1 MLKERIDIHGHFFPP
16 AYQQLL
22 QRHHIEFLDGVKAPV
37 WSVKRQWE
45 YMERLH
51 ISFAVLSLSSPHLH
65 LGDKAEAVETA
76 RGCNVYGAELS
87 RRYPERFAALASLP
101 LPEISESIQE
111 IRYYREK
118 LGICGFALLTN
129 YHGLYLGN
137 EELDPVMEE
146 LNRQPTLVTI
156 HPTLPWKNTVRAA
169 EELPGP
175 VMEYFFETTRAVVN
189 TIFYGD
195 FPYSEELVPL
205 GKVESGLEVLSS
217 KTEDFTGTLT
227 LMEEAA

>member
-111 IRYYREK
+111 IRYGREK
-118 LGICGFALLTN
+118 LGICGFVGLPCSPITTVCIWEMKSLT
-129 YHGLYLGN
+129 
-137 EELDPVMEE
+137 
-146 LNRQPTLVTI
+146 R
-156 HPTLPWKNTVRAA
+156 
-169 EELPGP
+169 
-175 VMEYFFETTRAVVN
+175 
-189 TIFYGD
+189 
-195 FPYSEELVPL
+195 
-205 GKVESGLEVLSS
+205 
-217 KTEDFTGTLT
+217 
-227 LMEEAA
+227 

>member
-1 MLKERIDIHGHFFPP
+1 
-16 AYQQLL
+16 
-22 QRHHIEFLDGVKAPV
+22 
-37 WSVKRQWE
+37 
-45 YMERLH
+45 MERLH

-195 FPYSEELVPL
+195 FHYSEELVPL

>member
-1 MLKERIDIHGHFFPP
+1 
-16 AYQQLL
+16 
-22 QRHHIEFLDGVKAPV
+22 
-37 WSVKRQWE
+37 
-45 YMERLH
+45 
-51 ISFAVLSLSSPHLH
+51 
-65 LGDKAEAVETA
+65 
-76 RGCNVYGAELS
+76 
-87 RRYPERFAALASLP
+87 
-101 LPEISESIQE
+101 
-111 IRYYREK
+111 
-118 LGICGFALLTN
+118 
-129 YHGLYLGN
+129 
-137 EELDPVMEE
+137 MEE

-156 HPTLPWKNTVRAA
+156 HPTLPWENAVRAA

>member
-16 AYQQLL
+16 TYQQLL
-22 QRHHIEFLDGVKAPV
+22 QRHHIEFLDGEKAPI
-37 WSVKRQWE
+37 WSVERQWA

-111 IRYYREK
+111 IRYGREK

-129 YHGLYLGN
+129 
-137 EELDPVMEE
+137 
-146 LNRQPTLVTI
+146 
-156 HPTLPWKNTVRAA
+156 
-169 EELPGP
+169 
-175 VMEYFFETTRAVVN
+175 
-189 TIFYGD
+189 
-195 FPYSEELVPL
+195 
-205 GKVESGLEVLSS
+205 
-217 KTEDFTGTLT
+217 
-227 LMEEAA
+227 

>member
-16 AYQQLL
+16 TYQQLL
-22 QRHHIEFLDGVKAPV
+22 QRHHIEFLDGEKAPI
-37 WSVKRQWE
+37 WSVERQWA

-87 RRYPERFAALASLP
+87 RRYPERFVALASLP
-101 LPEISESIQE
+101 LPEIAESIQE
-111 IRYYREK
+111 IRYGREK

-137 EELDPVMEE
+137 EELDPVM
-146 LNRQPTLVTI
+146 
-156 HPTLPWKNTVRAA
+156 